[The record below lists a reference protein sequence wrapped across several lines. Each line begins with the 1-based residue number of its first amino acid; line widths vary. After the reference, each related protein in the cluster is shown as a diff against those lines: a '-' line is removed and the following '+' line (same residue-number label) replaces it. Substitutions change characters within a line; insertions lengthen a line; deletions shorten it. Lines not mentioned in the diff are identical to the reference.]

1 MHAIESKKAEVA
13 NNVQKDI
20 INVKSGIND
29 GFEFNEANKK
39 LLTLH
44 KTLSFQRREI
54 KKQNQKLFDKQAE
67 VADQMLKHCGMLK

>member
-29 GFEFNEANKK
+29 GFEFNETNKK
-39 LLTLH
+39 LLSLH
-44 KTLSFQRREI
+44 KGLSFQRREI

-67 VADQMLKHCGMLK
+67 VADQMLKHCGYIL